1 MNYVS
6 STNNLMDVNIVPIN
20 DVYVK
25 IECEPG
31 IAQSLSD
38 KFSFLIPNARFHPAV
53 KAKRWDGVFRLF
65 SVRTHLLYRGL
76 MHYVIEFCKEHDFTY
91 TVDAALMPKST
102 AITGVDA
109 KEFISS
115 LKLPEK
121 FEQRDYQIDA
131 FVKCINNGRGL
142 FILPTGSGK
151 SMVIYWLTQY
161 YDTKTLI
168 IVDSLNLIH
177 QMKSDFAEYGY
188 DPELVHLIYSGQDK
202 TSLKP
207 IYLTTWQSAV
217 KQPKGWFAQF
227 GLVIGDEAHQY
238 EAKSFKTI
246 LESLTTCP
254 HRFGFTGTLSGAKC
268 NQMVLEG
275 LFGQYHK
282 SVSTAN
288 LIDSGHLSPV
298 EVNCIILKYPHTDK
312 RALGTQ
318 ATYQEEL
325 EFIYTNDK
333 RNKFIRKLACKLK
346 GNTLLLFQRVEQHG
360 IPLYKDLQNET
371 EVPVYYVSGMVEGK
385 EREEIRKIVN
395 THKNSITVASVGTF
409 SKGINIPKIDNIV
422 MASPTKS
429 QIRVL
434 QSIGRGL
441 RKSEGKENCKIY
453 DIADDLT
460 GHKHKNYTY
469 KHFIERMK
477 MYVKEEF
484 PYKTFNI
491 NLTG

>member
-1 MNYVS
+1 MS
-6 STNNLMDVNIVPIN
+6 VNIIPVN

-25 IECEPG
+25 IDCEPS

-53 KAKRWDGVFRLF
+53 KAKRWDGVIRLF

-76 MHYVIEFCKEHDFTY
+76 VHYVIEFCNEHDFTY
-91 TVDAALMPKST
+91 TVDSALMPNTT
-102 AITGVDA
+102 AINGVDA

-121 FEQRDYQIDA
+121 FELRDYQIDA
-131 FVKCINNGRGL
+131 FVKCLNNGRGL

-151 SMVIYWLTQY
+151 SMVIYWLVRWYRGSGQLSTVRR
-161 YDTKTLI
+161 KTLI

-177 QMKSDFAEYGY
+177 QMKSDFAEYGF
-188 DPELVHLIYSGQDK
+188 DSEKNVHLIYSGQDK
-202 TSLKP
+202 TSHKP
-207 IYLTTWQSAV
+207 IYFTTWQSAV
-217 KQPKGWFAQF
+217 KQPKEWFDQF

-238 EAKSFKTI
+238 DAKSFKTI
-246 LESLTTCP
+246 MESLTQCP
-254 HRFGFTGTLSGAKC
+254 FRFGFTGTLSGAKC

-298 EVNCIILKYPHTDK
+298 NVNCIVLKYSHADK
-312 RALGTQ
+312 RALGAK

-325 EFIYTNDK
+325 DFLYSNEK
-333 RNKFIRKLACKLK
+333 RNKFIRKLARSLK

-360 IPLYKDLQNET
+360 IPLYNDLQSET
-371 EVPVYYVSGMVEGK
+371 EIPVYYVSGMVEGK

-395 THKNSITVASVGTF
+395 THDDSITVASVGTF
-409 SKGINIPKIDNIV
+409 SKGINIPKINNIII
-422 MASPTKS
+422 ASPTKS

-441 RKSEGKENCKIY
+441 RKSEGKENCKIF

-484 PYKTFNI
+484 PYKTYSI
-491 NLTG
+491 NLTS